1 MKTGILFHMNE
12 KPGIDL
18 HNTFAGQRGAVLIIS
33 LVILLILTILGMAAM
48 STSSLESKMAGN
60 TQATA
65 MALEAAESGIHQQLN
80 SITKLQTTTNQ
91 TYPYGSGGSAVTA
104 SVSINF
110 IEYSTPVRGAGF
122 SNTGNFQAG
131 NFDLVGE
138 GKTATALGGRAT
150 VHQGL
155 SQIGAGS
162 GS

>member
-1 MKTGILFHMNE
+1 MKISNLPEMNRRSGISGRDVLSS
-12 KPGIDL
+12 
-18 HNTFAGQRGAVLIIS
+18 QRGIS
-33 LVILLILTILGMAAM
+33 LVILLILTILGMASM
-48 STSSLESKMAGN
+48 STSSLESKMSGN
-60 TQATA
+60 TQATT

-80 SITKLQTTTNQ
+80 SLTNLQITPSQL
-91 TYPYGSGGSAVTA
+91 YSFGSGGSAVTA

-122 SNTGNFQAG
+122 SSAGNFQAG
-131 NFDLVGE
+131 NFDQVSE